1 LPCRRIERRFVV
13 LNASSSLPR
22 IVSHS
27 AIAWKVD
34 KSRVRFPVFQSH
46 VMDNLVCV
54 MFERTI
60 ELDGQPSGAYKVK
73 REVALLKETR

>member
-1 LPCRRIERRFVV
+1 
-13 LNASSSLPR
+13 
-22 IVSHS
+22 
-27 AIAWKVD
+27 
-34 KSRVRFPVFQSH
+34 
-46 VMDNLVCV
+46 MDNLVCV